1 MKWLWCSIA
10 ILMAAAAPAL
20 SQQKYYVDLA
30 GFNQVPEVRTPAMGQ
45 LQVWVEEDSL
55 HVSGEFENLKDTYL
69 AGYIHY
75 GKKGKQGNRIYQLR
89 VEIGENYTSGT
100 YDPQKNR
107 FHLNDAMREA
117 LREGNLYIN
126 ISSRQH
132 QHGEIRGQIPPIP

>member
-1 MKWLWCSIA
+1 MKWIWWSL
-10 ILMAAAAPAL
+10 ILILAASSTAL
-20 SQQKYYVDLA
+20 SQDKYFVTLA
-30 GFNQVPEVRTPAMGQ
+30 GYNQVPEVRTPAMGEM
-45 LQVWVEEDSL
+45 QVWVEEDSL
-55 HVSGEFENLKDTYL
+55 HVNGEFENLKDTYL

-89 VEIGENYTSGT
+89 VDIGEDYTSGS

-107 FHLNDAMREA
+107 FHLNEAMRQA